1 MPTKKQ
7 LSLVLWLWI
16 ITLPFTGKVINS
28 WFKTLLIKINPP
40 VSAQVELNTS
50 VEMILPETDLSWD
63 QSISLTNAHQGWNLN
78 LEVDQVPY
86 DLYIPLNYGEHT
98 QKKLPCVLVLPGW
111 NFPRTSWLD
120 HSRLVDYAD
129 RYGYA
134 LILPEMGKTLYESEY
149 YPQTTL
155 KWHHI
160 PGGKF
165 IKEYFIPTIA
175 QRHHLLQ
182 QGHDNMLLGLST
194 GGRGVALIALENPD
208 LFVAG
213 ASLSGDFSQE
223 NMPDDNLMTAVYGAY
238 TQYAQR
244 WLGQD
249 NPQARVK
256 EWKMPLYL
264 AHGTADQIVP
274 EAQSRLFY
282 EAIKAQHQD
291 LIPLQYHAIAGAG
304 HDYQFWHGQLEDIF
318 QFLDQQSSSL

>member
-1 MPTKKQ
+1 VPTKKQ
-7 LSLVLWLWI
+7 LSLVVWLWVM
-16 ITLPFTGKVINS
+16 TLPLTGNIINS
-28 WFKTLLIKINPP
+28 WFKSILIKINPP
-40 VSAQVELNTS
+40 VSAQVELNTP
-50 VEMILPETDLSWD
+50 VEIMLPEAKLPSVP
-63 QSISLTNAHQGWNLN
+63 SVSLTNAHQGWNLN
-78 LEVDQVPY
+78 LQVDQVPY
-86 DLYIPLNYGEHT
+86 DLYIPLNYGENT
-98 QKKLPCVLVLPGW
+98 EKQLPCVLVLPGW

-134 LILPEMGKTLYESEY
+134 LILPEMGKTIYESEY

-155 KWHHI
+155 KWNAI

-165 IKEYFIPTIA
+165 IKDHLIPTIA

-182 QGHDNMLLGLST
+182 QGNYNTLLGLST
-194 GGRGVALIALENPD
+194 GGRGVVLIALENPD

-238 TQYAQR
+238 TQYPQR
-244 WLGQD
+244 WLGRD

-264 AHGTADQIVP
+264 AHGTDDLIVP
-274 EAQSRLFY
+274 SAQSRLFY
-282 EAIKAQHQD
+282 EALKAQHQD
-291 LIPLQYHAIAGAG
+291 LIPLQYHAIAQAG
-304 HDYQFWHGQLEDIF
+304 HDYQFWNGQLENIF
-318 QFLDQQSSSL
+318 RFFSQPIN